1 MTKRY
6 ALVWTLALAMAPA
19 AFAADQS
26 ADTSGQSSQGQSQ
39 QGQNQSSRSPD
50 QTNAT
55 NAQTAGAQQQGTG
68 QAASQ
73 ESTKEFVQNLAS
85 TNQFEIQAG
94 QFIQQHAQDQQI
106 KDYAQKMIDDH
117 QKAADQLKSIAE
129 KIGADVSS
137 QQLNAVHQ
145 AKLAE
150 LQKKQGEDLEK
161 CYIFGQAGMH
171 LTDVLAV
178 KYQSQNASDP
188 QLKQFLTQLEPKL
201 RHHLQEAIQ
210 LSGGDMA
217 RMASERMEGGHMRHG
232 EKGASV
238 SGDATG
244 QGQSGQLNS
253 TGGSNSSSGTGS
265 SGVSGQSSGGTSGAS
280 GTSGSSSGAGTS
292 GGTGTQNP

>member
-1 MTKRY
+1 MMKRY
-6 ALVWTLALAMAPA
+6 ALVWTLAAAMAPA

-26 ADTSGQSSQGQSQ
+26 ADTSAQGA
-39 QGQNQSSRSPD
+39 QGQNQAARSPD
-50 QTNAT
+50 QNNAT
-55 NAQTAGAQQQGTG
+55 NAQATGAQQQGTG

-85 TNQFEIQAG
+85 ANQFEIQAG
-94 QFIQQHAQDQQI
+94 QFVQQHAQDQQV
-106 KDYAQKMIDDH
+106 KDYAKKMIDDH

-178 KYQSQNASDP
+178 SYQSQNASDP

-217 RMASERMEGGHMRHG
+217 RLASERMEGEHMRHG

-244 QGQSGQLNS
+244 QGQGGQLNS
-253 TGGSNSSSGTGS
+253 TGGSSNSSGSTGS
-265 SGVSGQSSGGTSGAS
+265 SGASGQSSGGTSGAG